1 MRFKRLT
8 STSTNTYEWGAARR
22 LVAIKNRKGVSL
34 VTRSEFTHCGLEL
47 RTQIVEKQNGSVV
60 SKRKFLWCGA
70 ELCEERDS
78 NDNTVTQRLFGQ
90 GEQTSAAN
98 YFFIGDDLGSV
109 REMTDS
115 SGSIRARY
123 DYDPFGRVTQVSG
136 DLASD
141 FQYTTGPAR
150 IARCHY
156 QPWPL
161 RLIAG
166 VLIAVELLMPCNSHD
181 LLAVELLFAQTT
193 SSQAPASQPQEPAPV
208 LTPQNV
214 TVNRTTPQVRPPPV
228 QPVFSE
234 PPTDL
239 EVFRAQVFADPLV
252 PTGATTPE
260 ENKALALS
268 LLAFLNRASNDDVA
282 AVEQFLAQYP
292 QSAWRASLLTDLG
305 IVYRKTGYFS
315 KALAAWEEA
324 WQLFAAVTEPRAKAM
339 ADRAIGELAELN
351 SRLGRYNRLESLFR
365 EIQGRDLGGFA
376 AQKVTGAKEGLWR
389 MRNRPEEAFLCGPY
403 AVNRLRMSLVGANS
417 RLPDSPNAR
426 STLQGT
432 SLAQLKALA
441 GELKMDCQ
449 MAKREPGSK
458 VLVPAVVHW
467 KSGHFAALVK
477 ENDDLFQVHDP
488 TFGDEIWVS
497 QAALD
502 AEATGYFLVPA
513 GPLPAGWQSVGAD
526 EGQTVWGKG
535 STGASDPNCTR
546 CYDPKSCANCQET
559 IPMAQYSMHALLVS
573 LNIVDTPVGYAPPR
587 GPAVRFT
594 LTYNQREAG
603 QPANF
608 TYSNLG
614 KQWTFDWLAYITDD
628 PLNQLANASY
638 YVQGGGT
645 EPYSNF
651 DTSTQ
656 RYAPQLNS
664 RTLLVR
670 TSTNSYERQLP
681 DGSKQ
686 IFNLPNGAS
695 AFPRKIFL
703 TQVLDP
709 SGNAISYTY
718 DNNFRIVSVTDAL
731 NQVTTLSYG
740 STNSAD
746 PLFYKI
752 TQVTDPFGRYATF
765 AYNGSGQLTNIT
777 DVIGISSAFTYGA
790 NDFITS
796 LTTPYGTTA
805 FTMGENGQTRW
816 LVATDPLG
824 AQERMEYEDNSL
836 YVGESVY
843 PSGVAIANN
852 WLNYRNSFYWDKKA
866 MQFYAADD
874 YTKATKSK
882 IYHWLHDGNNSGL
895 ASGILE
901 SEKDQLESRVWYTYP
916 GQSFPT
922 STGSSADR
930 SAVARVL
937 DDGSSQIYRYEYN
950 TVGKVTK
957 VTDPLGRVTTNTYS
971 TNLIDLLEVRQVV
984 GSTTELLSSF
994 TYNSQHLPL
1003 TSVDAA
1009 GQTNFFGYN
1018 SYGQLTATTNALN
1031 QTVTMFYDT
1040 NGYLT
1045 NITGALPGAT
1055 TSFTYDGY
1063 GRVRTVTDSEG
1074 FTVTTDYDAADRPTK
1089 VTYPDGTY
1097 EQIVYDALDPVLTK
1111 DRRGHWTK
1119 KYYDSLRRLTDV
1131 EDALGR
1137 LTHFEW
1143 CNCGT
1148 LESIIDPLN
1157 HTTTWLRDLRG
1168 RVTAKIYP
1176 DTTQVNYTYE
1186 TSTSRLRKV
1195 TDAKNQSTVYD
1206 YYVDNNL
1213 KQVTYTNAVVATPT
1227 VSFTY
1232 ETNYNRI
1239 LTMTDGNGTN
1249 TYSYY
1254 AVTNGQLGAGKLHS
1268 LDGPWA
1274 NDTIT
1279 YAYDELGRVK
1289 SRTIDNVAVD
1299 MTYDPLGRVTVVTN
1313 ALGTFTNNYVN
1324 TTPRVSSMVYPNGQ
1338 TTTFSYFGNTNDQR
1352 LQTIWHQNSSGAT
1365 VSKFDY
1371 IYDADGQI
1379 ATWTQQADD
1388 GTPNVWVTEYD
1399 PVDQLLGVTVRS
1411 NSITGAILKQF
1422 IYAYDKAGNRSSEQI
1437 QSGAGVP
1444 LAIST
1449 ATHNNLNQLTGVT
1462 GGGSLRFKG
1471 SLSEL
1476 GTVTVGGNAAAVDSR
1491 TTNFVGYAQV
1501 STGTNI
1507 VAVVA
1512 TDYNG
1517 NSRTNN
1523 YQVVVTNNSGAKTLT
1538 YDLNGNLSFVNSA
1551 TSTNTYEWDAVD
1563 RLTKITQL
1571 STNSPELVTEFTYDG
1586 SGRRTQIVE
1595 KQNGSVVSTKKFLW
1609 CDKELCEERD
1619 AIGATVIKRFFAQGE
1634 QISGTN
1640 YFFTRDHLGSV
1651 REMTE
1656 SSQAIRA
1663 RHDYDP
1669 YGRRTRISGDLEANF
1684 AFTGHYYHAVS
1695 GLYLTLYRAYDS
1707 DIGRWLNRDPIMEES
1722 GINLYGF
1729 VRNAPTQFVDP
1740 FGDAEQGAP
1749 APAPPIILPPG
1760 GGAGSPGSI
1769 VGPPGFTG
1777 SGNNTTTGPGVGCWP
1792 LNSTRNVKTVPFTC
1806 PCTAVQVQCEL
1817 GDICSD
1823 TGFSIPSF
1831 GVTGQPKPL
1840 YVWKPYRK
1848 CPRCPEGQY

>member
-1 MRFKRLT
+1 MSSLSRK
-8 STSTNTYEWGAARR
+8 ARR
-22 LVAIKNRKGVSL
+22 R
-34 VTRSEFTHCGLEL
+34 
-47 RTQIVEKQNGSVV
+47 
-60 SKRKFLWCGA
+60 
-70 ELCEERDS
+70 
-78 NDNTVTQRLFGQ
+78 
-90 GEQTSAAN
+90 
-98 YFFIGDDLGSV
+98 
-109 REMTDS
+109 
-115 SGSIRARY
+115 
-123 DYDPFGRVTQVSG
+123 
-136 DLASD
+136 
-141 FQYTTGPAR
+141 R
-150 IARCHY
+150 IARWHY

-161 RLIAG
+161 RLVAG
-166 VLIAVELLMPCNSHD
+166 VLIAVELLVPCNSQV
-181 LLAVELLFAQTT
+181 LIAAELLFAQTT
-193 SSQAPASQPQEPAPV
+193 ESPAPAPASQPQGPAPV

-214 TVNRTTPQVRPPPV
+214 TVNRTTPQVSPPPA
-228 QPVFSE
+228 QPVFSN

-1232 ETNYNRI
+1232 DTNYNRI